1 MKNSLKLA
9 CAAALAATAAF
20 APAANAG
27 YTTTKYPIVLVHGIF
42 GFKNFLG
49 ADYFYQVPG
58 TITAEG
64 GKVYIPAVSAGNSNE
79 VRGEQLLN
87 QLLTFKALSGSPKFN
102 LIGHSQGSPTSRYVA
117 AVRPDLVASV
127 TSVDGVNKGSRV
139 ADIVRK
145 VAPAGTVTEAIGAA
159 VANAFS
165 TMLSFATGSTSLG
178 QDTLAA
184 LDSLTTAGLTKFN
197 SKYPAG
203 VPSGC
208 GEGAYT
214 VNGIRYYSWGGA
226 KQLTNVL
233 DPLDL
238 VSPRRGERETASPER
253 MGYGGGRYLGLP
265 ALALGLLALWRA
277 PRQATLWVVLALLG
291 ALLAMGSYLVVNGEV
306 VELAGGSR
314 VRLPFF
320 FLNRAL
326 GYVAEPLNFPV
337 RALAIT
343 MTALAVCAALVARA
357 GSPRL
362 ALGLAVLAGLDVQ
375 VNQLTPWPMQR
386 FAPTAFPGLAALADG
401 PTAPTADLSIIFRP
415 DKESRWAAL
424 SAQMTHGQPIQAV
437 PLERL

>member
-9 CAAALAATAAF
+9 CAVALAATAAF
-20 APAANAG
+20 ATAANAG

-64 GKVYIPAVSAGNSNE
+64 GKVFIPTVSAGNSNE

-145 VAPAGTVTEAIGAA
+145 VAPAGTVTEAIAA
-159 VANAFS
+159 SVANAFS

-197 SKYPAG
+197 NKYPAG

-226 KQLTNVL
+226 KALTNVL
-233 DPLDL
+233 DPLDAGIGTLSLAFAFSGEANDGL
-238 VSPRRGERETASPER
+238 VSTCSQRLGKVIRAD
-253 MGYGGGRYLGLP
+253 YGMNHLD
-265 ALALGLLALWRA
+265 A
-277 PRQATLWVVLALLG
+277 
-291 ALLAMGSYLVVNGEV
+291 VNGYFGLVNIFETNPKSV
-306 VELAGGSR
+306 FRSHAN
-314 VRLPFF
+314 RLQ
-320 FLNRAL
+320 A
-326 GYVAEPLNFPV
+326 
-337 RALAIT
+337 
-343 MTALAVCAALVARA
+343 
-357 GSPRL
+357 
-362 ALGLAVLAGLDVQ
+362 AGL
-375 VNQLTPWPMQR
+375 
-386 FAPTAFPGLAALADG
+386 
-401 PTAPTADLSIIFRP
+401 
-415 DKESRWAAL
+415 
-424 SAQMTHGQPIQAV
+424 
-437 PLERL
+437 